1 MNQIKLLLSLKEIK
15 ESYDAFFVLNKYGE
29 GTHEEQ
35 FEVLQKHF
43 KNDRLSS
50 NALRWIRDN
59 YDCYRI
65 DRQDKSGPFY
75 HLEQKLKKYIKNKAK
90 GERKKMNKYEE
101 ILNIIEKR
109 TLIGTMS
116 RDYGK
121 TVDDV
126 LTINDANE
134 LIMLEEAL
142 EQAKKEHELLELY
155 RILINLKEEY
165 IVSDGILKQQKALDA
180 IRDIIEEINL
190 LVEESEEE
198 R

>member
-1 MNQIKLLLSLKEIK
+1 
-15 ESYDAFFVLNKYGE
+15 
-29 GTHEEQ
+29 
-35 FEVLQKHF
+35 
-43 KNDRLSS
+43 
-50 NALRWIRDN
+50 
-59 YDCYRI
+59 
-65 DRQDKSGPFY
+65 
-75 HLEQKLKKYIKNKAK
+75 
-90 GERKKMNKYEE
+90 MNKYEE